1 MSKSRQVRKYDHEFK
16 QRAVQLYRTNEKS
29 YETISEELGIPAA
42 TLVGWVKNPRYA
54 DLETTSGQLSV
65 QNSEFFKEFKSLK
78 RELSIA
84 QEERD
89 ILKKALAIF
98 SVDVPKR

>member
-29 YETISEELGIPAA
+29 YEKISEELGIPTA
-42 TLVGWVKNPRYA
+42 TLVGWVRNPRYA
-54 DLETTSGQLSV
+54 DFSTASGQLNV
-65 QNSEFFKEFKSLK
+65 QNNDLLQQFKSLK
-78 RELSIA
+78 REFSIV

-98 SVDVPKR
+98 SVGVPKR